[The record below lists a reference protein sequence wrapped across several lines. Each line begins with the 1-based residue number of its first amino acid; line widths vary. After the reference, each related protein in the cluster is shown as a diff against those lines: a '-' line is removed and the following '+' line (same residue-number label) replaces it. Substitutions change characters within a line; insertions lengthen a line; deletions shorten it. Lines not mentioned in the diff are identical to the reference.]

1 MFSRFPC
8 PTLVLTPPSLLVAS
22 EGAGRNRALW
32 CRVCKLQEG
41 GGAHVPS
48 SWNPWIPSSR
58 EVLGTWSEGI
68 EKERAS
74 LPPSHAPR
82 SLVQSSD

>member
-8 PTLVLTPPSLLVAS
+8 PALVLTPPSLLVAS

-41 GGAHVPS
+41 GGAHVLPA
-48 SWNPWIPSSR
+48 
-58 EVLGTWSEGI
+58 GTHGSLRP
-68 EKERAS
+68 EKYWERGLRA
-74 LPPSHAPR
+74 
-82 SLVQSSD
+82 